1 MSGLHS
7 PHWCRFFPGLLRTW
21 LTTFLLGPSLI
32 SIIVKQSTSLSKLSY
47 TLYLVMTNK
56 EQCCNCWL
64 FCMHYDG
71 TAAKGNQDMTLIVI
85 FDRRIMRSD
94 EEYDLVYGCNNIV
107 QSHEQA
113 GMTINMKHWH

>member
-32 SIIVKQSTSLSKLSY
+32 SIIVKQSTSLSNLSY

-56 EQCCNCWL
+56 EQCCN
-64 FCMHYDG
+64 
-71 TAAKGNQDMTLIVI
+71 IVGYSACI
-85 FDRRIMRSD
+85 TMVLQPKVIR
-94 EEYDLVYGCNNIV
+94 
-107 QSHEQA
+107 
-113 GMTINMKHWH
+113 T